1 MLLAWQG
8 AATSTEQIAVARWRL
23 EQGARERRL
32 VPWSHRGKS
41 LSRKQYG
48 SLLAL
53 RGASERC
60 LGVAQSKEG
69 ASWSLMLLHGSIRQA
84 SRSFQKVLGQL
95 IRVKGA
101 ADGRRGAHQPHCRCS
116 PVVAA
121 IEDPL
126 LPPTAGSVLRRPM
139 PYDRVLHQPYRP
151 LLWRIPPPPPAAAML
166 EWSCQG

>member
-1 MLLAWQG
+1 MPWSSA
-8 AATSTEQIAVARWRL
+8 
-23 EQGARERRL
+23 EQGGSVVVSYAS
-32 VPWSHRGKS
+32 PW
-41 LSRKQYG
+41 LDY
-48 SLLAL
+48 
-53 RGASERC
+53 
-60 LGVAQSKEG
+60 
-69 ASWSLMLLHGSIRQA
+69 RQA

-139 PYDRVLHQPYRP
+139 PYDRVLHQPCRP

-166 EWSCQG
+166 E